1 MLIYLLR
8 HGLTEYNAQKR
19 YQGQRDIPLSPEGL
33 AQLRRLILTRR
44 LSIFPRCS
52 VQGRRRRCCS
62 RTRSSCRGRA
72 EGDVLRQL

>member
-33 AQLRRLILTRR
+33 AQLRRADIEQALIPR
-44 LSIFPRCS
+44 L
-52 VQGRRRRCCS
+52 Q
-62 RTRSSCRGRA
+62 A
-72 EGDVLRQL
+72 

>member
-33 AQLRRLILTRR
+33 AQLRRADIDPKVVYISTL
-44 LSIFPRCS
+44 
-52 VQGRRRRCCS
+52 Q
-62 RTRSSCRGRA
+62 RTRQTAVPGCGARARGRA